1 MHDWTLI
8 EIVADWATGKVTL
21 SFKNNEST
29 IEHITA
35 LGFSDLHIPKLHDWG
50 DSVSVNEVYGP
61 SEDSDGR
68 LTLVIEIQ
76 SGDKISIKAQSIN
89 MPAY

>member
-1 MHDWTLI
+1 MHDWSLI
-8 EIVADWATGKVTL
+8 EIVADWATGQVTL
-21 SFKNNEST
+21 SFKNNESK

-61 SEDSDGR
+61 HRDPSGNF
-68 LTLVIEIQ
+68 TLIIEIQ
-76 SGDKISIKAQSIN
+76 SGDKISIKAKSIN
-89 MPAY
+89 MPNY